1 MEPRAFCTV
10 TTTASTTTT
19 TTTTTTVTTIRRIS
33 SVDEKL
39 FDSHNGF
46 YSV

>member
-1 MEPRAFCTV
+1 MEPRAFCSV
-10 TTTASTTTT
+10 TTTT
-19 TTTTTTVTTIRRIS
+19 TSSSTSRRIS

-46 YSV
+46 FSMKLIR